1 MASWLLHCK
10 NCHKTFAYS
19 LMPDTSCLPSR
30 PVFPAQGRERECPSC
45 KTKFTYQQTDLGFL
59 SNEGEEAGSLMR
71 RSTLAVSAGRSP
83 KKMKSSALRFA
94 QRNTESRAYFQAR
107 ERLSDQR
114 NGAPNRS

>member
-1 MASWLLHCK
+1 MPNSSGVPLFDRNTRHNCKHAS
-10 NCHKTFAYS
+10 
-19 LMPDTSCLPSR
+19 
-30 PVFPAQGRERECPSC
+30 
-45 KTKFTYQQTDLGFL
+45 

-83 KKMKSSALRFA
+83 KKMKSFALSFA
-94 QRNTESRAYFQAR
+94 QRNTESRAYFQAE